1 MRRLP
6 SFVAI
11 TAVVALMLGVIGF
24 VVSAVSSPVSAE
36 TSTTIINEGG
46 PDGFVAVVK
55 VSGLLDPVMVNFIRT
70 SIAEANDE
78 GALALILQTDSN
90 GVVVDDS
97 VFASLLNEMLASS
110 IPIDVWVGPS
120 GSDLTGQAAQII
132 GAANQVGMAGPWHHN
147 CCGANAWRFPS
158 EFARGCDS

>member
-6 SFVAI
+6 SFAAV

-55 VSGLLDPVMVNFIRT
+55 VSGLL
-70 SIAEANDE
+70 
-78 GALALILQTDSN
+78 
-90 GVVVDDS
+90 VVLLDNLGLVEHS
-97 VFASLLNEMLASS
+97 VKY
-110 IPIDVWVGPS
+110 
-120 GSDLTGQAAQII
+120 
-132 GAANQVGMAGPWHHN
+132 
-147 CCGANAWRFPS
+147 
-158 EFARGCDS
+158 